1 MQMQHNEHTATVEEG
16 SEELRMEGQLLAT
29 MRRRDHLLLLTD
41 SAGAAGPLAV
51 LSPQTPMEPM
61 EYLSR
66 SWSVSASEISK
77 ILVGGGK
84 KSGVAAA
91 ASRLPEM
98 TIPEDSVL
106 ATSIVPVPCH
116 QQHVTHSSPA

>member
-1 MQMQHNEHTATVEEG
+1 MA
-16 SEELRMEGQLLAT
+16 MEKGWKA
-29 MRRRDHLLLLTD
+29 RDVV
-41 SAGAAGPLAV
+41 AGALGMEVVDEEEEDDAV
-51 LSPQTPMEPM
+51 AAIPPPQTPMEPM

>member
-1 MQMQHNEHTATVEEG
+1 
-16 SEELRMEGQLLAT
+16 MEKKSWRA
-29 MRRRDHLLLLTD
+29 RDAA
-41 SAGAAGPLAV
+41 AGAFSMDLELVGEEDDDDAV
-51 LSPQTPMEPM
+51 PAIPPPQTPLEPM

-84 KSGVAAA
+84 KSSAAAA

-98 TIPEDSVL
+98 TIPEQSVL
-106 ATSIVPVPCH
+106 ATTSSSILPLPCH
-116 QQHVTHSSPA
+116 QQQQHVIDAHLASSSFMILFGY